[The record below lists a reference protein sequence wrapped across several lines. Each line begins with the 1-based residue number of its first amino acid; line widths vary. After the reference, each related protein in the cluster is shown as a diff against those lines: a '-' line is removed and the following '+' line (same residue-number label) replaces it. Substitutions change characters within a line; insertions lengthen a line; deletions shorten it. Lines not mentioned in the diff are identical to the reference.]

1 MQTQPQQA
9 PPIRSSGGFTLI
21 ELLVVIAIIA
31 ILAGMLLPAL
41 SKAKAKAHQTKCLN
55 NMKQLALSV
64 TLYADAYDDRMPLN
78 NDGVLNFASK
88 TGNAN
93 QNFLNSLQP
102 YLSTNSPV
110 FTCPAARPNPGPV
123 GTDTTQ
129 GAPNPTNSTSY
140 LGNGA
145 IFSLP
150 PNPAQSFL
158 GDIFRTSKV
167 PTPASIIYLQE
178 LYEARNAAFM
188 RPRPNISGG
197 NIASYNWWHFTVTTP
212 NTLNLF
218 ENYTVIHQLG
228 GMLPFLDGHAEYRKA
243 KDLRSGHFG
252 FLPANDDWTVSY
264 TTPYQRAF

>member
-1 MQTQPQQA
+1 MKQDA
-9 PPIRSSGGFTLI
+9 LSSSRNCRHAFTLI

-64 TLYADAYDDRMPLN
+64 TLYADNYDDSTPLN
-78 NDGVLNFASK
+78 YDGVINFATK
-88 TGNAN
+88 TAAN
-93 QNFLNSLQP
+93 QQNFLNSLHP

-110 FTCPAARPNPGPV
+110 FTCPAARPNPTAAI

-129 GAPNPTNSTSY
+129 GQPNPTNSTSY

-145 IFSLP
+145 ILSLP
-150 PNPAQSFL
+150 PSGTFP
-158 GDIFRTSKV
+158 GERFRVSKV
-167 PTPASIIYLQE
+167 PTPASIVYLQE
-178 LYEARNAAFM
+178 LFESRNTVFM
-188 RPRPNISGG
+188 RPRPNISGSAV
-197 NIASYNWWHFTVTTP
+197 ASYTWWHFTVATP
-212 NTLNLF
+212 NTLNLL

-252 FLPANDDWTVSY
+252 FLPANDDWSVSY

>member
-1 MQTQPQQA
+1 MNPNTFCLPRKNRA
-9 PPIRSSGGFTLI
+9 AFTLI

-64 TLYADAYDDRMPLN
+64 TLYADAYDDSTPLN
-78 NDGVLNFASK
+78 NDGVNNFATK
-88 TGNAN
+88 TAPNQ

-110 FTCPAARPNPGPV
+110 FTCPAARPNPSPI

-145 IFSLP
+145 VFSLP
-150 PNPAQSFL
+150 VQGAFL
-158 GDIFRTSKV
+158 GERFRVAKV
-167 PTPASIIYLQE
+167 PSPASIIYLQE
-178 LYEARNAAFM
+178 LFESRNAAFM
-188 RPRPNISGG
+188 RPRPNISGAVV
-197 NIASYNWWHFTVTTP
+197 ASYTWWHFTVATP
-212 NTLNLF
+212 NTLNLL
-218 ENYTVIHQLG
+218 ENYSVIHQLG

-243 KDLRSGHFG
+243 KDIRSGHFG
-252 FLPANDDWTVSY
+252 LLPANDDWTVSY
-264 TTPYQRAF
+264 TNPYQRAF